1 MNGKK
6 LLLLAAFGVAL
17 VANPYLACSHSGE
30 SDFTYAESDM
40 KDAVLGSWQGSAEI
54 DGETVPFSL
63 VLEQARRKSK
73 TQSISAPKVQPQC
86 GSRSFVKAAA
96 ACVSLSEMP
105 VIGTLSS
112 ENPALD
118 GAVEGHVQAFRTLD
132 DMPIVLTLQDGKALN
147 GIIQKQSLTDGR
159 VFAASAQ
166 LGTFSMAHQ

>member
-6 LLLLAAFGVAL
+6 WLLLGVFGLAL
-17 VANPYLACSHSGE
+17 VVNPYLGCSHSGE

-40 KDAVLGSWQGSAEI
+40 KDAVLGTWQGSAEI

-63 VLEQARRKSK
+63 VLEQASGKSK

-96 ACVSLSEMP
+96 ACLSLSDMP

-112 ENPALD
+112 ENPAFN
-118 GAVEGHVQAFRTLD
+118 GAVEGHVQAFRTLAAA
-132 DMPIVLTLQDGKALN
+132 PLTLQLEDGKVLSGTIEKQAL
-147 GIIQKQSLTDGR
+147 SEGR
-159 VFAASAQ
+159 IAATAEV
-166 LGTFSMAHQ
+166 GTFSMARP